1 METLVMS
8 GRPVADAYKEQI
20 KEKVEAAQKSGKK
33 VTLAIL
39 TVGQDPASFVYRKR
53 LLKITESLGIGSR
66 CVELPET
73 ATTEETV
80 AAIRKLNEDPDVTG
94 ILPMMP
100 MPKQVDGDAVG
111 AALAPEKDMDCLN
124 PANGGA
130 LLMGKGR
137 WAACTPRA
145 CMAMLKFYKIPLDGK
160 HAVVL
165 GRSNVVGKPVALLL
179 LQENCTVTV
188 CHSHTKNLP
197 ELVRQADIVVAAIG
211 KAGFVT
217 PDMVK
222 PGAVIVDVGINVT
235 ETGIVGDVAPE
246 ATEKASAFTPVPG
259 GVGLEVALQGNPSPT
274 SSLRT
279 LTLFALLGVVK
290 LGPSWVAQSTLNEI
304 KQSLLMFC
312 LCLPRRCY
320 LTYKKFYIPIIIPP
334 PCPWWR
340 PWPQPKPM
348 PIPIGQP
355 PEVRFSSRATS
366 FSSMTVKS
374 RVLLVM

>member
-1 METLVMS
+1 MS
-8 GRPVADAYKEQI
+8 GRPVADAYKEKI
-20 KEKVEAAQKSGKK
+20 KEKVETARKAGKK

-39 TVGQDPASFVYRKR
+39 TAGHDPASFVYRKR
-53 LLKITESLGIGSR
+53 LLKMTESLGIESR

-73 ATTEETV
+73 ASTEEVV
-80 AAIRKLNEDPDVTG
+80 AAVRRLNADSDITG

-100 MPKQVDGDAVG
+100 MPEHINSDAVG

-130 LLMGKGR
+130 LLLGKGR

-145 CMAMLKFYKIPLDGK
+145 CMAILRFYNIPLDGK

-197 ELVRQADIVVAAIG
+197 DILRQADIVVAAIG

-235 ETGIVGDVAPE
+235 DKGIVGDVSPE
-246 ATEKASAFTPVPG
+246 AAEKASAFTPVPG
-259 GVGLEVALQGNPSPT
+259 GVG
-274 SSLRT
+274 
-279 LTLFALLGVVK
+279 VV
-290 LGPSWVAQSTLNEI
+290 SNVMMMDAV
-304 KQSLLMFC
+304 
-312 LCLPRRCY
+312 
-320 LTYKKFYIPIIIPP
+320 
-334 PCPWWR
+334 
-340 PWPQPKPM
+340 
-348 PIPIGQP
+348 
-355 PEVRFSSRATS
+355 VRNI
-366 FSSMTVKS
+366 
-374 RVLLVM
+374 

>member
-1 METLVMS
+1 MHMETLVMS

-80 AAIRKLNEDPDVTG
+80 AAIRKLNEDSDVTG

-111 AALAPEKDMDCLN
+111 AALAPEKDMDCLS

-259 GVGLEVALQGNPSPT
+259 GVG
-274 SSLRT
+274 
-279 LTLFALLGVVK
+279 VV
-290 LGPSWVAQSTLNEI
+290 SNVMMMDAV
-304 KQSLLMFC
+304 
-312 LCLPRRCY
+312 
-320 LTYKKFYIPIIIPP
+320 
-334 PCPWWR
+334 
-340 PWPQPKPM
+340 
-348 PIPIGQP
+348 
-355 PEVRFSSRATS
+355 VRN
-366 FSSMTVKS
+366 V
-374 RVLLVM
+374 

>member
-197 ELVRQADIVVAAIG
+197 ELIRQADIVVAAIG

-259 GVGLEVALQGNPSPT
+259 GVG
-274 SSLRT
+274 
-279 LTLFALLGVVK
+279 VV
-290 LGPSWVAQSTLNEI
+290 SNVMMMDAV
-304 KQSLLMFC
+304 
-312 LCLPRRCY
+312 
-320 LTYKKFYIPIIIPP
+320 
-334 PCPWWR
+334 
-340 PWPQPKPM
+340 
-348 PIPIGQP
+348 
-355 PEVRFSSRATS
+355 VRN
-366 FSSMTVKS
+366 
-374 RVLLVM
+374 L

>member
-145 CMAMLKFYKIPLDGK
+145 CMAMLKYYKIPLDGK

-246 ATEKASAFTPVPG
+246 AAEKASAFTPVPG
-259 GVGLEVALQGNPSPT
+259 GVG
-274 SSLRT
+274 
-279 LTLFALLGVVK
+279 VV
-290 LGPSWVAQSTLNEI
+290 SNVMMMDAV
-304 KQSLLMFC
+304 
-312 LCLPRRCY
+312 
-320 LTYKKFYIPIIIPP
+320 
-334 PCPWWR
+334 
-340 PWPQPKPM
+340 
-348 PIPIGQP
+348 
-355 PEVRFSSRATS
+355 VRN
-366 FSSMTVKS
+366 V
-374 RVLLVM
+374 

>member
-1 METLVMS
+1 MHMETLVMS

-111 AALAPEKDMDCLN
+111 AALAPEKDMDCLS

-259 GVGLEVALQGNPSPT
+259 GVG
-274 SSLRT
+274 
-279 LTLFALLGVVK
+279 VV
-290 LGPSWVAQSTLNEI
+290 SNVMMMDAV
-304 KQSLLMFC
+304 
-312 LCLPRRCY
+312 
-320 LTYKKFYIPIIIPP
+320 
-334 PCPWWR
+334 
-340 PWPQPKPM
+340 
-348 PIPIGQP
+348 
-355 PEVRFSSRATS
+355 VRNI
-366 FSSMTVKS
+366 
-374 RVLLVM
+374 

>member
-111 AALAPEKDMDCLN
+111 AALAPEKDMDCLS

-145 CMAMLKFYKIPLDGK
+145 CMAMLKYYKIPLDGK

-222 PGAVIVDVGINVT
+222 LGAVIVDVGINVT

-259 GVGLEVALQGNPSPT
+259 GVG
-274 SSLRT
+274 
-279 LTLFALLGVVK
+279 VV
-290 LGPSWVAQSTLNEI
+290 SNVMMMDAV
-304 KQSLLMFC
+304 
-312 LCLPRRCY
+312 
-320 LTYKKFYIPIIIPP
+320 
-334 PCPWWR
+334 
-340 PWPQPKPM
+340 
-348 PIPIGQP
+348 
-355 PEVRFSSRATS
+355 VRD
-366 FSSMTVKS
+366 
-374 RVLLVM
+374 L

>member
-1 METLVMS
+1 MHMETLVMS

-259 GVGLEVALQGNPSPT
+259 GVG
-274 SSLRT
+274 
-279 LTLFALLGVVK
+279 VV
-290 LGPSWVAQSTLNEI
+290 SNVMMMDAV
-304 KQSLLMFC
+304 
-312 LCLPRRCY
+312 
-320 LTYKKFYIPIIIPP
+320 
-334 PCPWWR
+334 
-340 PWPQPKPM
+340 
-348 PIPIGQP
+348 
-355 PEVRFSSRATS
+355 VRD
-366 FSSMTVKS
+366 
-374 RVLLVM
+374 L

>member
-1 METLVMS
+1 MHMETLVMS

-130 LLMGKGR
+130 LLMGKGH

-145 CMAMLKFYKIPLDGK
+145 CMAMLKYYKIPLDGK

-179 LQENCTVTV
+179 PQENCTVTV

-259 GVGLEVALQGNPSPT
+259 GVG
-274 SSLRT
+274 
-279 LTLFALLGVVK
+279 VV
-290 LGPSWVAQSTLNEI
+290 SNVMMMDAV
-304 KQSLLMFC
+304 
-312 LCLPRRCY
+312 
-320 LTYKKFYIPIIIPP
+320 
-334 PCPWWR
+334 
-340 PWPQPKPM
+340 
-348 PIPIGQP
+348 
-355 PEVRFSSRATS
+355 VRD
-366 FSSMTVKS
+366 
-374 RVLLVM
+374 L

>member
-1 METLVMS
+1 MHMETLVMS

-111 AALAPEKDMDCLN
+111 AALAPEKDMDCLS

-145 CMAMLKFYKIPLDGK
+145 CMAMLKYYKIPLDGK

-259 GVGLEVALQGNPSPT
+259 GVG
-274 SSLRT
+274 
-279 LTLFALLGVVK
+279 VV
-290 LGPSWVAQSTLNEI
+290 SNVMMMDAV
-304 KQSLLMFC
+304 
-312 LCLPRRCY
+312 
-320 LTYKKFYIPIIIPP
+320 
-334 PCPWWR
+334 
-340 PWPQPKPM
+340 
-348 PIPIGQP
+348 
-355 PEVRFSSRATS
+355 VRD
-366 FSSMTVKS
+366 
-374 RVLLVM
+374 L

>member
-73 ATTEETV
+73 ATMKETV

-259 GVGLEVALQGNPSPT
+259 GVG
-274 SSLRT
+274 
-279 LTLFALLGVVK
+279 VV
-290 LGPSWVAQSTLNEI
+290 SNVMMMDAV
-304 KQSLLMFC
+304 
-312 LCLPRRCY
+312 
-320 LTYKKFYIPIIIPP
+320 
-334 PCPWWR
+334 
-340 PWPQPKPM
+340 
-348 PIPIGQP
+348 
-355 PEVRFSSRATS
+355 VRD
-366 FSSMTVKS
+366 V
-374 RVLLVM
+374 

>member
-1 METLVMS
+1 MDQIIMS
-8 GRPVADAYKEQI
+8 GRPVADAYKEKI
-20 KEKVEAAQKSGKK
+20 KEKVEAARQAGKI

-53 LLKITESLGIGSR
+53 LLKMTESLGMASR

-197 ELVRQADIVVAAIG
+197 AILRQADIIVAAIG

-217 PDMVK
+217 PDMVAD
-222 PGAVIVDVGINVT
+222 GAVIVDVGINVT
-235 ETGIVGDVAPE
+235 DNGIVGDVAPE
-246 ATEKASAFTPVPG
+246 AAEKASAFTPVPG
-259 GVGLEVALQGNPSPT
+259 GVG
-274 SSLRT
+274 
-279 LTLFALLGVVK
+279 VV
-290 LGPSWVAQSTLNEI
+290 SNVMMMDAA
-304 KQSLLMFC
+304 
-312 LCLPRRCY
+312 
-320 LTYKKFYIPIIIPP
+320 
-334 PCPWWR
+334 
-340 PWPQPKPM
+340 
-348 PIPIGQP
+348 
-355 PEVRFSSRATS
+355 VRN
-366 FSSMTVKS
+366 
-374 RVLLVM
+374 L

>member
-8 GRPVADAYKEQI
+8 GRPVADAYKVKI
-20 KEKVEAAQKSGKK
+20 KEKVEAAQKAGKN

-73 ATTEETV
+73 ASTGEVV
-80 AAIRKLNEDPDVTG
+80 AAVRKLNEEPDISG

-100 MPKQVDGDAVG
+100 MPEQVDGEAVG

-145 CMAMLKFYKIPLDGK
+145 CMAILKFYNIPLDGK

-179 LQENCTVTV
+179 LQENCTVSV

-197 ELVRQADIVVAAIG
+197 ELLRQADIVVAAIG

-222 PGAVIVDVGINVT
+222 DGAVIVDVGINVT
-235 ETGIVGDVAPE
+235 DHGIVGDVAPE
-246 ATEKASAFTPVPG
+246 ANEKASAFTPVPG
-259 GVGLEVALQGNPSPT
+259 GVG
-274 SSLRT
+274 
-279 LTLFALLGVVK
+279 VV
-290 LGPSWVAQSTLNEI
+290 SN
-304 KQSLLMFC
+304 
-312 LCLPRRCY
+312 
-320 LTYKKFYIPIIIPP
+320 
-334 PCPWWR
+334 
-340 PWPQPKPM
+340 
-348 PIPIGQP
+348 
-355 PEVRFSSRATS
+355 
-366 FSSMTVKS
+366 
-374 RVLLVM
+374 VMMMDAVIRNL

>member
-20 KEKVEAAQKSGKK
+20 KEKVEAAQKSRKK

-246 ATEKASAFTPVPG
+246 ATEKVSAFTPVPG
-259 GVGLEVALQGNPSPT
+259 GVG
-274 SSLRT
+274 
-279 LTLFALLGVVK
+279 VV
-290 LGPSWVAQSTLNEI
+290 SNVMMMDAV
-304 KQSLLMFC
+304 
-312 LCLPRRCY
+312 
-320 LTYKKFYIPIIIPP
+320 
-334 PCPWWR
+334 
-340 PWPQPKPM
+340 
-348 PIPIGQP
+348 
-355 PEVRFSSRATS
+355 VRN
-366 FSSMTVKS
+366 
-374 RVLLVM
+374 L

>member
-111 AALAPEKDMDCLN
+111 VALAPEKDMDCLS

-235 ETGIVGDVAPE
+235 ETGIVGDVAQE
-246 ATEKASAFTPVPG
+246 ATEKASSFTPVPG
-259 GVGLEVALQGNPSPT
+259 GVGVISNVMMMDA
-274 SSLRT
+274 
-279 LTLFALLGVVK
+279 VVRN
-290 LGPSWVAQSTLNEI
+290 L
-304 KQSLLMFC
+304 
-312 LCLPRRCY
+312 
-320 LTYKKFYIPIIIPP
+320 
-334 PCPWWR
+334 
-340 PWPQPKPM
+340 
-348 PIPIGQP
+348 
-355 PEVRFSSRATS
+355 
-366 FSSMTVKS
+366 
-374 RVLLVM
+374 

>member
-1 METLVMS
+1 MKTLVMS

-160 HAVVL
+160 NAVVL

-246 ATEKASAFTPVPG
+246 AAEKASAFTPVPG
-259 GVGLEVALQGNPSPT
+259 GVG
-274 SSLRT
+274 
-279 LTLFALLGVVK
+279 VV
-290 LGPSWVAQSTLNEI
+290 SNVMMMDAV
-304 KQSLLMFC
+304 
-312 LCLPRRCY
+312 
-320 LTYKKFYIPIIIPP
+320 
-334 PCPWWR
+334 
-340 PWPQPKPM
+340 
-348 PIPIGQP
+348 
-355 PEVRFSSRATS
+355 VRD
-366 FSSMTVKS
+366 
-374 RVLLVM
+374 L

>member
-145 CMAMLKFYKIPLDGK
+145 CMAMLKFYRIPLDGK

-259 GVGLEVALQGNPSPT
+259 GVG
-274 SSLRT
+274 
-279 LTLFALLGVVK
+279 VV
-290 LGPSWVAQSTLNEI
+290 SNVMMMDAV
-304 KQSLLMFC
+304 
-312 LCLPRRCY
+312 
-320 LTYKKFYIPIIIPP
+320 
-334 PCPWWR
+334 
-340 PWPQPKPM
+340 
-348 PIPIGQP
+348 
-355 PEVRFSSRATS
+355 VRN
-366 FSSMTVKS
+366 
-374 RVLLVM
+374 L

>member
-1 METLVMS
+1 MHMETLVMS

-111 AALAPEKDMDCLN
+111 AALAPEKDMDCLS

-179 LQENCTVTV
+179 LQENCTVTI

-197 ELVRQADIVVAAIG
+197 ELVRQADIIVAAIG

-235 ETGIVGDVAPE
+235 KTGIVGDVAPE
-246 ATEKASAFTPVPG
+246 ATEKALVFTPVPG
-259 GVGLEVALQGNPSPT
+259 GVG
-274 SSLRT
+274 
-279 LTLFALLGVVK
+279 VV
-290 LGPSWVAQSTLNEI
+290 SNVMMMDAV
-304 KQSLLMFC
+304 
-312 LCLPRRCY
+312 
-320 LTYKKFYIPIIIPP
+320 
-334 PCPWWR
+334 
-340 PWPQPKPM
+340 
-348 PIPIGQP
+348 
-355 PEVRFSSRATS
+355 VRN
-366 FSSMTVKS
+366 V
-374 RVLLVM
+374 

>member
-246 ATEKASAFTPVPG
+246 AAEKASAFTPVPG
-259 GVGLEVALQGNPSPT
+259 GVG
-274 SSLRT
+274 
-279 LTLFALLGVVK
+279 VV
-290 LGPSWVAQSTLNEI
+290 SNVMMMDAV
-304 KQSLLMFC
+304 
-312 LCLPRRCY
+312 
-320 LTYKKFYIPIIIPP
+320 
-334 PCPWWR
+334 
-340 PWPQPKPM
+340 
-348 PIPIGQP
+348 
-355 PEVRFSSRATS
+355 VRN
-366 FSSMTVKS
+366 
-374 RVLLVM
+374 L

>member
-1 METLVMS
+1 MHMETLVMS

-111 AALAPEKDMDCLN
+111 AALAPEKDMDCLS

-222 PGAVIVDVGINVT
+222 PGTVIVDVGINVT

-259 GVGLEVALQGNPSPT
+259 GVG
-274 SSLRT
+274 
-279 LTLFALLGVVK
+279 VV
-290 LGPSWVAQSTLNEI
+290 SNVMMMDAV
-304 KQSLLMFC
+304 
-312 LCLPRRCY
+312 
-320 LTYKKFYIPIIIPP
+320 
-334 PCPWWR
+334 
-340 PWPQPKPM
+340 
-348 PIPIGQP
+348 
-355 PEVRFSSRATS
+355 VRN
-366 FSSMTVKS
+366 
-374 RVLLVM
+374 L

>member
-1 METLVMS
+1 MHMETLVMS

-259 GVGLEVALQGNPSPT
+259 AV
-274 SSLRT
+274 
-279 LTLFALLGVVK
+279 GVV
-290 LGPSWVAQSTLNEI
+290 SNVMMMDAV
-304 KQSLLMFC
+304 
-312 LCLPRRCY
+312 
-320 LTYKKFYIPIIIPP
+320 
-334 PCPWWR
+334 
-340 PWPQPKPM
+340 
-348 PIPIGQP
+348 
-355 PEVRFSSRATS
+355 VRN
-366 FSSMTVKS
+366 
-374 RVLLVM
+374 L

>member
-1 METLVMS
+1 MHMETLVMS

-111 AALAPEKDMDCLN
+111 AALAPEKDMDCLS

-246 ATEKASAFTPVPG
+246 AAEKASAFTPVPG
-259 GVGLEVALQGNPSPT
+259 GVG
-274 SSLRT
+274 
-279 LTLFALLGVVK
+279 VV
-290 LGPSWVAQSTLNEI
+290 SNVMMMDAV
-304 KQSLLMFC
+304 
-312 LCLPRRCY
+312 
-320 LTYKKFYIPIIIPP
+320 
-334 PCPWWR
+334 
-340 PWPQPKPM
+340 
-348 PIPIGQP
+348 
-355 PEVRFSSRATS
+355 VRNI
-366 FSSMTVKS
+366 
-374 RVLLVM
+374 

>member
-100 MPKQVDGDAVG
+100 MPKQVDGDTVG

-165 GRSNVVGKPVALLL
+165 GRSNVVGKPVALLM

-197 ELVRQADIVVAAIG
+197 EVVRQADIVVAAIG

-235 ETGIVGDVAPE
+235 ETGIVGDVVPE

-259 GVGLEVALQGNPSPT
+259 GVG
-274 SSLRT
+274 
-279 LTLFALLGVVK
+279 VV
-290 LGPSWVAQSTLNEI
+290 SNVMMMDAV
-304 KQSLLMFC
+304 
-312 LCLPRRCY
+312 
-320 LTYKKFYIPIIIPP
+320 
-334 PCPWWR
+334 
-340 PWPQPKPM
+340 
-348 PIPIGQP
+348 
-355 PEVRFSSRATS
+355 VRN
-366 FSSMTVKS
+366 
-374 RVLLVM
+374 L

>member
-1 METLVMS
+1 MHMETLVMS

-259 GVGLEVALQGNPSPT
+259 GVG
-274 SSLRT
+274 
-279 LTLFALLGVVK
+279 VVNN
-290 LGPSWVAQSTLNEI
+290 VMMMDAV
-304 KQSLLMFC
+304 
-312 LCLPRRCY
+312 
-320 LTYKKFYIPIIIPP
+320 
-334 PCPWWR
+334 
-340 PWPQPKPM
+340 
-348 PIPIGQP
+348 
-355 PEVRFSSRATS
+355 VRN
-366 FSSMTVKS
+366 V
-374 RVLLVM
+374 